1 MCVAC
6 GPVVEAGAPAPNDV
20 GSLARDTLCSDLYI
34 FASAACQGSV
44 RCPGRAGYYY
54 YTTHTH
60 THIQN
65 CHFI

>member
-20 GSLARDTLCSDLYI
+20 DRLRAILCVAIYI

-44 RCPGRAGYYY
+44 RCPEAGRAGYYY
-54 YTTHTH
+54 YTHTH